1 MSQYKRMISY
11 MYQYVAGE
19 KGQNIGFVRIE
30 QRGSSLRLILQMRT
44 IELSVMPEV
53 WLFRQQSTGIEYI
66 KAGKI
71 GYHSGNLY
79 LRIDTECDNVCD
91 SGKSFDDIDGVILFI
106 SSREYYATSWTNDS
120 IYLGEM
126 TEYVN
131 KVNKHEDKDG
141 YKENNIA
148 KKQDEILD
156 KSGDVSEVKG
166 SDIVEKESKDDL
178 DKNKQEE
185 RLKIT
190 NIMKDNKNVTG
201 QEKNILTKQDIIS
214 EKETTK
220 TDMVDDKSEYFP
232 KENLKIPENDKSG
245 YIPKEYPAKENFK
258 RMVNDKDLRIA
269 EIKEKEPELQKSD
282 KCSMCDNCPYNDK
295 NNDFGER
302 ILSTFPVMY
311 PFVSGKI
318 VKSVRIEPKDIGC
331 LPVNKW
337 AISNNRFLLHGYY
350 CYRHLI
356 FVKLKD
362 GRYAIGV
369 PGVFSDKAD
378 KTAREYSFDEFQA
391 IGTEKRCH
399 GAFGYWLSIVL

>member
-1 MSQYKRMISY
+1 
-11 MYQYVAGE
+11 MYQYIAGE

-30 QRGSSLRLILQMRT
+30 ERGSNLRLILQMRT

-106 SSREYYATSWTNDS
+106 SGREYYATSWTNDS

-131 KVNKHEDKDG
+131 KANKHEDRDG
-141 YKENNIA
+141 YKENDTV
-148 KKQDEILD
+148 KKQDDILD
-156 KSGDVSEVKG
+156 KAGDVSEVKG
-166 SDIVEKESKDDL
+166 SDIVENESKDKLEEKNL
-178 DKNKQEE
+178 DKNEQED
-185 RLKIT
+185 RFKIKS
-190 NIMKDNKNVTG
+190 IIKDNKNVTG
-201 QEKNILTKQDIIS
+201 QEKNILTKQDIMS
-214 EKETTK
+214 EKEATES
-220 TDMVDDKSEYFP
+220 DMV
-232 KENLKIPENDKSG
+232 NDKSG
-245 YIPKEYPAKENFK
+245 YLAKDSLKNIENDISGYTQNEYPAKENLN
-258 RMVNDKDLRIA
+258 RMGNDKELRIA
-269 EIKEKEPELQKSD
+269 EIKEKEPELQKND
-282 KCSMCDNCPYNDK
+282 KCLMCDNCPYNDK
-295 NNDFGER
+295 NNGFGEK

-391 IGTEKRCH
+391 IGTEKRCQ
-399 GAFGYWLSIVL
+399 GAFGYWLSVVL

>member
-1 MSQYKRMISY
+1 MDKRGDNMSQYKRMISY
-11 MYQYVAGE
+11 MYQYIAGE

-30 QRGSSLRLILQMRT
+30 ERGSNLRLILQMRT

-91 SGKSFDDIDGVILFI
+91 SGKSFDNIDGVILFI
-106 SSREYYATSWTNDS
+106 SGREYYATSWTNDS

-126 TEYVN
+126 TECVN
-131 KVNKHEDKDG
+131 KANKHEDRDG
-141 YKENNIA
+141 YKENDIV
-148 KKQDEILD
+148 KKQDDILD
-156 KSGDVSEVKG
+156 KAGDVSEVKD
-166 SDIVEKESKDDL
+166 SDIVEKEATES
-178 DKNKQEE
+178 
-185 RLKIT
+185 
-190 NIMKDNKNVTG
+190 
-201 QEKNILTKQDIIS
+201 
-214 EKETTK
+214 
-220 TDMVDDKSEYFP
+220 DMV
-232 KENLKIPENDKSG
+232 NDKSG
-245 YIPKEYPAKENFK
+245 YLAKDSLKNIENDISGYTQNEYPAKENLN
-258 RMVNDKDLRIA
+258 RMGNDKELRIA
-269 EIKEKEPELQKSD
+269 EIKEKEPELQKND
-282 KCSMCDNCPYNDK
+282 KCLMCDNCPYNDK
-295 NNDFGER
+295 NNGFGEK

-391 IGTEKRCH
+391 IGTEKRCQ
-399 GAFGYWLSIVL
+399 GAFGYWLSVVL

>member
-1 MSQYKRMISY
+1 MDKRGDNMSQYKRMISY
-11 MYQYVAGE
+11 MYQYIAGE

-30 QRGSSLRLILQMRT
+30 ERGSNLRLILQMRT

-53 WLFRQQSTGIEYI
+53 WLFKQQSTGIEYI

-106 SSREYYATSWTNDS
+106 SGREYYATSWTNDS

-131 KVNKHEDKDG
+131 KVNKHEDRDG
-141 YKENNIA
+141 YKENDIV

-156 KSGDVSEVKG
+156 ESGDVSEVKG
-166 SDIVEKESKDDL
+166 SDIVEKEL
-178 DKNKQEE
+178 
-185 RLKIT
+185 
-190 NIMKDNKNVTG
+190 KDNLEEN
-201 QEKNILTKQDIIS
+201 NILTKQDIIS

-220 TDMVDDKSEYFP
+220 TDIV
-232 KENLKIPENDKSG
+232 NDKSG
-245 YIPKEYPAKENFK
+245 YFPKGNLN
-258 RMVNDKDLRIA
+258 RMENDKDLRIA
-269 EIKEKEPELQKSD
+269 EIKEKEQELQKSD

-391 IGTEKRCH
+391 IGTEKRCQ
-399 GAFGYWLSIVL
+399 GAFGYWLSVVL

>member
-1 MSQYKRMISY
+1 
-11 MYQYVAGE
+11 MYQYIAGE

-30 QRGSSLRLILQMRT
+30 ERGSNLRLILQMRT

-220 TDMVDDKSEYFP
+220 TDMVDDKPGYFP

>member
-1 MSQYKRMISY
+1 MDKRGDNMSQYKRMISY
-11 MYQYVAGE
+11 MYQYIAGE

-30 QRGSSLRLILQMRT
+30 ERGSNLRLILQMRT

-53 WLFRQQSTGIEYI
+53 WLFKQQSTGIEYI

-106 SSREYYATSWTNDS
+106 SGREYYATSWTNDS

-131 KVNKHEDKDG
+131 KVNKHEDRDG
-141 YKENNIA
+141 YKENDIV

-156 KSGDVSEVKG
+156 ESGDVSEVKG
-166 SDIVEKESKDDL
+166 SDIVEKESKDNL
-178 DKNKQEE
+178 E
-185 RLKIT
+185 
-190 NIMKDNKNVTG
+190 
-201 QEKNILTKQDIIS
+201 EKNILTKQDILS

-220 TDMVDDKSEYFP
+220 TDIV
-232 KENLKIPENDKSG
+232 NDKSG
-245 YIPKEYPAKENFK
+245 YIPKGNLN
-258 RMVNDKDLRIA
+258 RMENDKDLRIA
-269 EIKEKEPELQKSD
+269 EIKEKEQELQKSD
-282 KCSMCDNCPYNDK
+282 KCSMCNNCPYNDK

-391 IGTEKRCH
+391 IGTEKRCQ
-399 GAFGYWLSIVL
+399 GAFGYWLSVVL